1 MRTVR
6 PLRGESWDGAS
17 DRLLA
22 RAIVPSRRGHPVV
35 LASLKG
41 RRHPNHKMSLIPS
54 RKAIWPGLTLLFVL
68 AATTYGLLVG
78 GQVIFLY
85 GQARD
90 GIEALADD
98 FSEFGRVGHF
108 SGIRRGGK
116 KFNGFDHFVVEV
128 Q

>member
-6 PLRGESWDGAS
+6 PLRGETWDGAS

-35 LASLKG
+35 LPSLKG
-41 RRHPNHKMSLIPS
+41 RRRSAHKMSFVPS

-78 GQVIFLY
+78 GQVASFY
-85 GQARD
+85 SQARD
-90 GIEALADD
+90 GIEALAV
-98 FSEFGRVGHF
+98 SAGFGVKQ
-108 SGIRRGGK
+108 I
-116 KFNGFDHFVVEV
+116 VV
-128 Q
+128 